1 MITQSRPR
9 YTVKEAD
16 DLMNMLG
23 RPTTCELAGGLLAF
37 GQATLPWRYVKQLKR
52 QLQIAPANLLDD
64 HVKKEMIRQ
73 QCNKRSRI
81 ELKKIYGK
89 ETEDVNKGGVAT
101 VDGYVIHD
109 RRKGPSSGYSLK
121 H

>member
-16 DLMNMLG
+16 DLMTMLG
-23 RPTTCELAGGLLAF
+23 RPSTCELAGGLLAY

-52 QLQIAPANLLDD
+52 QLQVAPANLLGDN
-64 HVKKEMIRQ
+64 VKKEMIRQ

-89 ETEDVNKGGVAT
+89 TEDT
-101 VDGYVIHD
+101 IED
-109 RRKGPSSGYSLK
+109 
-121 H
+121 